1 MKEDRL
7 EAFKQVIRRRI
18 DMRRMVAVCA
28 GDEELA
34 RCLVVKGL
42 RDIAGK
48 IERDGGKPRVRWD
61 AKRNIS
67 IMNTGPDL
75 GGRPCLW
82 LPWPYRGVFL
92 GAKTGK
98 ISRK

>member
-1 MKEDRL
+1 MKEDKL

-28 GDEELA
+28 SDEELA
-34 RCLVVKGL
+34 RCLVVKRL

-61 AKRNIS
+61 AKRYIS

-75 GGRPCLW
+75 GVRPCLW
-82 LPWPYRGVFL
+82 LPCPYRGVFL

>member
-18 DMRRMVAVCA
+18 DMRCTVAVCA

-34 RCLVVKGL
+34 RSLVVQGL
-42 RDIAGK
+42 RQIASE

-67 IMNTGPDL
+67 IMNTN
-75 GGRPCLW
+75 
-82 LPWPYRGVFL
+82 
-92 GAKTGK
+92 
-98 ISRK
+98 

>member
-1 MKEDRL
+1 M
-7 EAFKQVIRRRI
+7 IRRRI

-34 RCLVVKGL
+34 RSLVVQVLRQIKGE
-42 RDIAGK
+42 
-48 IERDGGKPRVRWD
+48 IERDGGKSRMRWD

-92 GAKTGK
+92 GAKTRK